1 MNSTPAAKPAP
12 AYAIPGSEAKNTN
25 PGAQSQVSYNFL
37 FDNHL
42 PWSSL
47 WVIVYFLGRC
57 AVV

>member
-1 MNSTPAAKPAP
+1 MCHTRVRSKKTPTWARSPRSAT
-12 AYAIPGSEAKNTN
+12 ISSLITI
-25 PGAQSQVSYNFL
+25 
-37 FDNHL
+37 L